1 LIMSV
6 EMQEMIHFHLTGK
19 RGNGETGAALQ
30 PGTWPALLAPYRQL
44 SKLRYDF
51 PLILLEGGDTH
62 AFIDTL
68 SGVMNRLLR
77 EIAPEGD
84 KGARLRQ
91 YVLRL
96 ETRMR
101 ELVADGIDTTVFKL
115 WERAEKALLTECQKP
130 EAEALKNSLA
140 TARFALGIDGRVVDC
155 DDRLPASVM
164 RHAWEKVE
172 AKRARKSLEQIDTLV
187 IRLRNMIKVDDL
199 KSGRS
204 RSPQKL
210 KQTLGRRYK
219 DAFDFELMSE
229 ILDDS
234 APHNR
239 LPADRRRR
247 VRSALSILEK
257 QKFFA
262 QSGDD
267 KSERHSARY
276 RFVFDRPSSA
286 IKAYNERLPEIANV
300 IRAIGIAELECENA
314 YRESKHTAYFERFD
328 VQALAPADLAL
339 FPSYLIC
346 LQERD
351 CDTRDKA
358 ELMEIASSDLP
369 MNVLLQVSDVL
380 GGPSPPDREPHRSV
394 FVQQLANIFVAPGNA
409 YVLQSAS
416 SNLYQQQQ
424 EIRKGLEFRGPA
436 IFSIF
441 AGHES
446 DGENTPA
453 YLQAAAAMESRAFPA
468 FTYDPAAGPGLA
480 DRFSIMSNPQTGA
493 DWPRRELHYEDED
506 LQMITEHQVFTLVDF
521 AVLDARYREY
531 FASAPRESW
540 NDDMLPVADYLDL
553 ADEETFE
560 RVPYVPVIDGG
571 NVLRRLVVD
580 DNLIRIAR
588 RCCERW
594 HILQEQGGVNNS
606 YASVLLSKERAAW
619 EAEKE
624 NEIQSIRAETQQAGH
639 SQPVVAEAA
648 TPATEEPVT
657 PVAEEP
663 PVISDEPYID
673 TPSCTTCDECTN
685 RNDRMFA
692 YDENKQAYI
701 KDPDAGTYKELVE
714 AAEVCQVAIIHPG
727 KPRNDSE
734 PGLQEL
740 IKRAE
745 PFMA

>member
-1 LIMSV
+1 MSV

-51 PLILLEGGDTH
+51 PLILLDGGDTH
-62 AFIDTL
+62 AFMDTL

-101 ELVADGIDTTVFKL
+101 ELVTDGVDTTVFKL
-115 WERAEKALLTECQKP
+115 WKRAEKALLTECQKP
-130 EAEALKNSLA
+130 ETEALTNSLA

-155 DDRLPASVM
+155 DDRLPASVL

-172 AKRARKSLEQIDTLV
+172 AKRAQKSLEQIDTLV

-199 KSGRS
+199 KTGRS

-262 QSGDD
+262 QSGHD
-267 KSERHSARY
+267 KSERNSARY

-286 IKAYNERLPEIANV
+286 IKAYNERLPEIANA

-521 AVLDARYREY
+521 AVMDARYSEY
-531 FASAPRESW
+531 FAAAPRESW
-540 NDDMLPVADYLDL
+540 NDEMLPVADYLDL

-594 HILQEQGGVNNS
+594 HILQEQGGINNS
-606 YASVLLSKERAAW
+606 YASALLSKERAAW

-624 NEIQSIRAETQQAGH
+624 NEIQSIRAETQQAVQ

-648 TPATEEPVT
+648 QPATEEQVM
-657 PVAEEP
+657 PVAEDVP
-663 PVISDEPYID
+663 AVSDEPYID
-673 TPSCTTCDECTN
+673 TPRCTTCDECTN

-701 KDPDAGTYKELVE
+701 KDPDAGTFKELVE

-734 PGLQEL
+734 PGLDEL